1 MNPIVNIRS
10 KVRLMKK
17 QTSQDF
23 FTSPGLLNEGLVID
37 HLSNEFGKIQGDI
50 ARLEEAID
58 KINFG
63 GSCTD
68 PGNADCKYS
77 EKVDCLIEMV
87 GTVTP
92 YGDIT
97 AFTKVVIAVVFGIAL
112 LVIAGSDLEVSYSI
126 LSIIA
131 TKLNLNPETAI
142 LLIATASTIILVVYL
157 RRVLKTRRSA
167 QLREALLLLR
177 LRKKYRDEEAIR

>member
-1 MNPIVNIRS
+1 
-10 KVRLMKK
+10 MKK
-17 QTSQDF
+17 QTSQDL
-23 FTSPGLLNEGLVID
+23 FTSPGPWNDGLIID
-37 HLSNEFGKIQGDI
+37 HLSNEFKKTEGDI

-58 KINFG
+58 KINFS

-97 AFTKVVIAVVFGIAL
+97 AFTKGVVAVVFGIAL
-112 LVIAGSDLEVSYSI
+112 LEIAGDDLEVSYGI

-131 TKLNLNPETAI
+131 TKLNLDSGTAI
-142 LLIATASTIILVVYL
+142 LFITTGFIIILFVYL
-157 RRVLKTRRSA
+157 RKVLKARRSA

-177 LRKKYRDEEAIR
+177 LRKKYRDEKAIK